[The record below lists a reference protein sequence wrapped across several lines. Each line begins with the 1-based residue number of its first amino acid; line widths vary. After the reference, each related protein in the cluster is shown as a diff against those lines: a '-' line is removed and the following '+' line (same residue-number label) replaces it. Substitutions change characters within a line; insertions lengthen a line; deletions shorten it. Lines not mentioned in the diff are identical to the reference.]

1 MICLISCR
9 PSAQLMELYARQF
22 AKEKILHQEST
33 LVFRCKGAIALSI
46 AFAARVDEL
55 MVEMGGPCRITLAT
69 IDHVGRTDAP
79 CCNRIYDHGGVV
91 AANSGV
97 DGVS

>member
-46 AFAARVDEL
+46 TFAARVDEL
-55 MVEMGGPCRITLAT
+55 MVEMGGCCTVAPTT
-69 IDHVGRTDAP
+69 IDHVGRTDASG
-79 CCNRIYDHGGVV
+79 CHRIYDSGSFV
-91 AANSGV
+91 AIDSGV